1 MLIRGYFNITFLR
14 LILSVLT
21 WVLLLACAA
30 KAPVIPA
37 PEPPHA
43 AHTDAEP
50 KAARE
55 HRRTAAEQLIE
66 QGRQELKKD
75 RAEAAMRSFER
86 AIQIHPDGCV
96 PYYYMAE
103 AWLQKGDVRRALQF
117 NQLALSRAD
126 QDPYWKNRIREQQ
139 IKLKQKD

>member
-14 LILSVLT
+14 LIVSGLT
-21 WVLLLACAA
+21 WVLLLACAS

-43 AHTDAEP
+43 SRTDAEP
-50 KAARE
+50 ESARE

-66 QGRQELKKD
+66 QGRQELKKNRSD
-75 RAEAAMRSFER
+75 EAMRSFER
-86 AIQIHPDGCV
+86 AIQIHPNGCV

-103 AWLQKGDVRRALQF
+103 AWLQKGDLRRALQF
-117 NQLALSRAD
+117 NQLALNRAE
-126 QDPYWKNRIREQQ
+126 QDPYWKNRIRDQKR
-139 IKLKQKD
+139 KLKQKN